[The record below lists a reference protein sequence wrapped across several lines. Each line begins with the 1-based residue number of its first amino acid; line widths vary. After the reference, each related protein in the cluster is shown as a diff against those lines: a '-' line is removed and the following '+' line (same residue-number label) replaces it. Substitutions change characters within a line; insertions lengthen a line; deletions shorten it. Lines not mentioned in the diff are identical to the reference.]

1 MRAPD
6 YRRIAKRLIFLPLWI
21 ILPLVLLSAI
31 LLSLIFV
38 RGMEEHPLAYAV
50 YVLSFYTL
58 SVLSVFCYRTL
69 PGYIRRARAWL
80 YSTEL
85 GNRFM
90 TDAVFKTT
98 VMLYVGLAVS
108 ILYSVA
114 NVVFAIQLHT
124 AWYNIFAGY
133 YAIIGIMRF
142 LLLRYV
148 NRNPIGEGSVGEWR
162 RMRLCGIIL
171 TLINL
176 SVSSAVLM
184 MLFFDRGA
192 KYDGLFIYVVA
203 AYTFYAVTLSVIN
216 IVKYRK
222 YKSPVLS
229 SVKVLSLATALV
241 SMLMLTAAMLS
252 SFGGETPEETKKGL
266 IAGAG
271 ALISALILTLSSYM
285 IIRSTKEIE
294 NSSKEKSD
302 E

>member
-1 MRAPD
+1 M
-6 YRRIAKRLIFLPLWI
+6 KR
-21 ILPLVLLSAI
+21 SGA
-31 LLSLIFV
+31 FV
-38 RGMEEHPLAYAV
+38 RVLRAINNYLVFFLVVAFAV
-50 YVLSFYTL
+50 TCCTL
-58 SVLSVFCYRTL
+58 LFV
-69 PGYIRRARAWL
+69 
-80 YSTEL
+80 
-85 GNRFM
+85 
-90 TDAVFKTT
+90 T
-98 VMLYVGLAVS
+98 VMSEAGNIPLTDDNIRLAAK
-108 ILYSVA
+108 LTM
-114 NVVFAIQLHT
+114 L
-124 AWYNIFAGY
+124 
-133 YAIIGIMRF
+133 
-142 LLLRYV
+142 
-148 NRNPIGEGSVGEWR
+148 GEGSVGEWR

-294 NSSKEKSD
+294 KSSKEKSD